1 MNKTKLKEN
10 HPHETY
16 AVSFPVCALVGCGGN
31 NNDSGSVSKTP
42 EEYTEAYKTAIE
54 SARDDELN
62 EAVPVV
68 TSTEDDTASL
78 VLSLIGVTDENTDA
92 FAVAISPMNI
102 KAYGVAA
109 ILPAEG
115 KSEEVLEGVN
125 AFVEQQKQS
134 FEQYLADQYEIANA
148 AKVETL
154 DDGTILLVMC
164 ENQDTVL
171 DAIKTS
177 LNG

>member
-1 MNKTKLKEN
+1 MKLQRTL
-10 HPHETY
+10 PLLLLL
-16 AVSFPVCALVGCGGN
+16 ALLAGCGT
-31 NNDSGSVSKTP
+31 SSQPSALTA
-42 EEYTEAYKTAIE
+42 EERTQLYQTAIE
-54 SARDDELN
+54 SARDAKMN
-62 EAVPVV
+62 EAIGIL
-68 TSTEDDTASL
+68 TDAGDDMADVIFEL
-78 VLSLIGVTDENTDA
+78 LGVTAADMSA
-92 FAVAISPMNI
+92 FALSVSPMNI

-125 AFVEQQKQS
+125 AFVDQQKQN
-134 FEQYLADQYEIANA
+134 FQQYLVDQYDIANA

-164 ENQDTVL
+164 EDQDTVL

>member
-1 MNKTKLKEN
+1 MKRML
-10 HPHETY
+10 
-16 AVSFPVCALVGCGGN
+16 SLSLSALLLLSALAGCG
-31 NNDSGSVSKTP
+31 SKDAGTTSRTP
-42 EEYTEAYKTAIE
+42 EEATEAYQTAIE
-54 SARDDELN
+54 SARDAELN

-78 VLSLIGVTDENTDA
+78 VLPLIGITDENTDA
-92 FAVAISPMNI
+92 FAVAVSPMNI

-125 AFVEQQKQS
+125 AFVEQQKQN
-134 FEQYLADQYEIANA
+134 FQQYLVDQYDIANA

-164 ENQDTVL
+164 EDQDTVL
-171 DAIKTS
+171 DAIKTA

>member
-1 MNKTKLKEN
+1 MKRMLSLSLS
-10 HPHETY
+10 
-16 AVSFPVCALVGCGGN
+16 ALLLLSALVGCGGSKDN
-31 NNDSGSVSKTP
+31 SGTTNKTP

-54 SARDDELN
+54 TARDAEYN
-62 EAVPVV
+62 EAIPVI
-68 TSTEDDTASL
+68 TSTEDDMAAM
-78 VLSLIGVTDENTDA
+78 VLPLIGVTDENTDA
-92 FAVAISPMNI
+92 FAVAISLMNV

-115 KSEEVLEGVN
+115 KSEEILDGVN
-125 AFVEQQKQS
+125 AFVDQQKQS
-134 FEQYLADQYEIANA
+134 FQQYLIDQYDIANA

-164 ENQDTVL
+164 EDQDTVL
-171 DAIKTS
+171 DSIKTS

>member
-1 MNKTKLKEN
+1 MKRILSLSLS
-10 HPHETY
+10 
-16 AVSFPVCALVGCGGN
+16 ALLLLSALVGCGGGN
-31 NNDSGSVSKTP
+31 NSNSGNAVKSP

-62 EAVPVV
+62 DAIPVI
-68 TSTEDDTASL
+68 TSVDDDMASL
-78 VLSLIGVTDENTDA
+78 VLPLIGVTDENTTA

-125 AFVEQQKQS
+125 AFVDQQKQN
-134 FEQYLADQYEIANA
+134 FQQYLVDQYDIANA

>member
-1 MNKTKLKEN
+1 MKRML
-10 HPHETY
+10 
-16 AVSFPVCALVGCGGN
+16 SLSLSALLLLTALAGCGSKDN
-31 NNDSGSVSKTP
+31 STDASKTP
-42 EEYTEAYKTAIE
+42 EEYAQAYKTAIE

-62 EAVPVV
+62 EAYPVI
-68 TSTEDDTASL
+68 TSTEDDMAAL
-78 VLSLIGVTDENTDA
+78 VLPLIGVTDENTSA
-92 FAVAISPMNI
+92 FAVAISPMNV

-125 AFVEQQKQS
+125 GFVDQQKQN
-134 FEQYLADQYEIANA
+134 FQQYLVDQYDIASA

-171 DAIKTS
+171 EAIKTS
-177 LNG
+177 LNAA

>member
-1 MNKTKLKEN
+1 MKRMLSLSLS
-10 HPHETY
+10 
-16 AVSFPVCALVGCGGN
+16 ALLLLAALVGCGSQDAGTP
-31 NNDSGSVSKTP
+31 SRTP
-42 EEYTEAYKTAIE
+42 EEATEAYKTAIE

-68 TSTEDDTASL
+68 TSTEDDTAAL
-78 VLSLIGVTDENTDA
+78 VLPLIGITDENTDA

-134 FEQYLADQYEIANA
+134 FEQYLVDQYEIANA

-154 DDGTILLVMC
+154 EDGTILLVMC
-164 ENQDTVL
+164 DGQDEVFT
-171 DAIKTS
+171 AIRSVIEAGQK
-177 LNG
+177 G

>member
-1 MNKTKLKEN
+1 MKRMLSLSLS
-10 HPHETY
+10 
-16 AVSFPVCALVGCGGN
+16 ALLLLAALVGCGGSGN
-31 NNDSGSVSKTP
+31 NAGGADKTP

-62 EAVPVV
+62 KAVPVI
-68 TSTEDDTASL
+68 TSAEDDMAAMILPMLGITE
-78 VLSLIGVTDENTDA
+78 ENAAA
-92 FAVAISPMNI
+92 FAVAVSGMNI

-125 AFVEQQKQS
+125 AFVELQKQS
-134 FEQYLADQYEIANA
+134 FQQYLADQYEIANA

-164 ENQDTVL
+164 EDQDTVL
-171 DAIKTS
+171 EAIKAS

>member
-1 MNKTKLKEN
+1 MKRMLSLSLS
-10 HPHETY
+10 
-16 AVSFPVCALVGCGGN
+16 ALLLLSALVGCGGSKDN
-31 NNDSGSVSKTP
+31 SSTTNKTP

-54 SARDDELN
+54 TARDAELN
-62 EAVPVV
+62 EAIPVI
-68 TSTEDDTASL
+68 TSTEDDMAAM
-78 VLSLIGVTDENTDA
+78 VLPLIGVTDENTDA
-92 FAVAISPMNI
+92 FAVAISPMNV

-115 KSEEVLEGVN
+115 KSEEILDGVN
-125 AFVEQQKQS
+125 AFVDQQKQN
-134 FEQYLADQYEIANA
+134 FQQYLIDQYDIANA

-164 ENQDTVL
+164 EDQDTVL

>member
-1 MNKTKLKEN
+1 MKRMLSLSLS
-10 HPHETY
+10 
-16 AVSFPVCALVGCGGN
+16 ALLLLSALVGCGGN
-31 NNDSGSVSKTP
+31 KDNSGTTGKTP

-62 EAVPVV
+62 EAIPVI
-68 TSTEDDTASL
+68 TSVDDDMASL
-78 VLSLIGVTDENTDA
+78 VLPLIGVTAENATA
-92 FAVAISPMNI
+92 FAVAVSPLTI
-102 KAYGVAA
+102 KSFCVSA

-125 AFVEQQKQS
+125 AFVDQQKQN
-134 FEQYLADQYEIANA
+134 FQQYLIDQYDIANA